1 MCLNGHVGFDTL
13 PDQIVSKAVA
23 DGFSFNILC
32 IGDQID
38 KDESHSIISN
48 YIDSQFESYLQEEL
62 KLKRNF
68 SLINDSRIHVC
79 LYFICPTG
87 HSLKS
92 LDLLMMKKLD
102 KKVNIIPIIAKSDTI
117 AKNELLKFKQ
127 KILQDLIA
135 NHVNIYQFPT
145 EDDTVAEMN
154 ASMNV

>member
-1 MCLNGHVGFDTL
+1 
-13 PDQIVSKAVA
+13 
-23 DGFSFNILC
+23 
-32 IGDQID
+32 
-38 KDESHSIISN
+38 
-48 YIDSQFESYLQEEL
+48 
-62 KLKRNF
+62 
-68 SLINDSRIHVC
+68 
-79 LYFICPTG
+79 
-87 HSLKS
+87 
-92 LDLLMMKKLD
+92 MMKKLD